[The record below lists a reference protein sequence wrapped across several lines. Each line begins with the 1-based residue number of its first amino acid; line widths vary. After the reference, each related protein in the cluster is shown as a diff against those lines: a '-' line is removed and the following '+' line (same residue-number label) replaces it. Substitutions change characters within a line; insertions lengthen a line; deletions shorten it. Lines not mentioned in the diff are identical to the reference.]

1 VKPYALQQL
10 NGLRVQLTKDV
21 DNRRVDGRWKRNPM
35 FLPWSKGDTFRVECY
50 QHDVSAV
57 FYEEVPRAVPVRT
70 VTIATLV
77 PLRMASSRYVSGSIT
92 RQHPDWDALCEALV
106 ELPESFEDMLFQHA
120 FTPGDCVRV
129 LKLLIE
135 RKKFTAQQVKQLL
148 TEARALK
155 KASKS

>member
-1 VKPYALQQL
+1 MKPDALKKL
-10 NGLRVQLTKDV
+10 NGVRVQLTKDV
-21 DNRRVDGRWKRNPM
+21 DNRRVDGRWKRNPV

-50 QHDVSAV
+50 QHDVAAV
-57 FYEEVPRAVPVRT
+57 FDDEVPRT

-92 RQHPDWDALCEALV
+92 RQHPDWEALCAALV